1 MPSPS
6 ERAVQP
12 AAIVSPP
19 FPGCQ
24 SDCSRGSVA
33 AHVAGSDRCAGV
45 VGAEPCLRI
54 VGNVPPVRALGA
66 TPDGRDCPRGAHG
79 RRRSHGCLCPVG
91 EALVASIGADVV
103 APQHQGQHCVR
114 CRRDCRSC
122 AVAGAKL
129 ANGGAGSPLADR
141 SRPLCRADPVVS
153 QPDAVSRS
161 RSLAAGARPGARSV
175 GRSAGAPGAARGAGA
190 RCSRRV
196 APALTCSR
204 SPVPGGCG
212 GRGGCSRRAR
222 RRRRLA

>member
-1 MPSPS
+1 MCRRSGRLAPRRTVGIA
-6 ERAVQP
+6 RAVRMGAGARTAAFVRLGKRSSP
-12 AAIVSPP
+12 ASAPTSWLL
-19 FPGCQ
+19 
-24 SDCSRGSVA
+24 STRGSTVF
-33 AHVAGSDRCAGV
+33 D
-45 VGAEPCLRI
+45 
-54 VGNVPPVRALGA
+54 
-66 TPDGRDCPRGAHG
+66 
-79 RRRSHGCLCPVG
+79 VG
-91 EALVASIGADVV
+91 ETVDRVLA
-103 APQHQGQHCVR
+103 
-114 CRRDCRSC
+114 
-122 AVAGAKL
+122 AGAKL

-190 RCSRRV
+190 RCTRRV

-222 RRRRLA
+222 RRRRLV